1 MRPILAAELVRLKVD
16 VIVAVATQPTHGAVN
31 PTSTIPIVFTL
42 VGDPV
47 GQGVVSSL
55 AHPGGN
61 ATGLS
66 TLSLDI
72 TPKWLELLNETV
84 PEVSRVALLW
94 NPSSSFE
101 ALSVRETEV
110 AARALGVQLQ
120 ILGVRG
126 PDEFDSAFE
135 AMTRERAGALLV
147 VPDVQFVLHRTRLA
161 DLAAKNHLPAM
172 YGLATHVEAGGLI
185 SYGTNYADLFRRAAH
200 YVDKILKGAKPS
212 DIPIE
217 QPTKFELVIN
227 LKTANQLGVTIP
239 PSILYRA
246 DKVLK

>member
-31 PTSTIPIVFTL
+31 PTSTIPIMFTL

-84 PEVSRVALLW
+84 PEVSRVAVLW
-94 NPSSSFE
+94 NPSSSFK
-101 ALSVRETEV
+101 ALSVKETEV

-120 ILGVRG
+120 ILGCAV
-126 PDEFDSAFE
+126 
-135 AMTRERAGALLV
+135 
-147 VPDVQFVLHRTRLA
+147 
-161 DLAAKNHLPAM
+161 
-172 YGLATHVEAGGLI
+172 
-185 SYGTNYADLFRRAAH
+185 
-200 YVDKILKGAKPS
+200 
-212 DIPIE
+212 
-217 QPTKFELVIN
+217 
-227 LKTANQLGVTIP
+227 P
-239 PSILYRA
+239 PS
-246 DKVLK
+246 